1 MAWKLGDIMPT
12 LKFNHNILEYLHE
25 INGVKYDS
33 NDWEKRMP
41 SIGCVVEENDEEGI
55 EIEIFPDRTD
65 LLSHETI
72 SRAARAFLNSLN
84 DSPNLDIKQGEIT
97 LEVDKSLQNLR
108 PVILGAVVRGVDNG
122 TNYREKDDF
131 IQSLMDHQE
140 KLHLTLGRKRK
151 FASIGVHDLS
161 QLSPPFKVI
170 SVDKKYKFTPLAEEK
185 EMSIEDILK
194 SHPKGKEYAHLM
206 SELKEYPVI
215 IDAEDRVLSF
225 PPIIN
230 GDHTTV
236 NEQTRDFFI
245 DVTGWDERSCEACLL
260 LICLSLAE
268 RGGVIESIQIKNWDQ
283 ELLNVPRGDSKSH
296 KVPDRLIRNILG
308 IELSKTE
315 IADSIKKMG
324 GELIETR
331 TVTNGPDKIEKWAD
345 CIVGEKEHVI
355 SMPRWRNDI
364 MHPVD
369 IVEDIAIGYGYDNLP
384 EQLSAVHLD
393 AIPLPSSNLKRRISS
408 SLCALGLQETQSL
421 TLSNKRDQFE
431 RVRWIEE
438 NKSTMISNPITKEHT
453 MLRQYILPSL
463 LNLLAANRHHELP
476 QRVHELGDVVRD
488 SKNKT
493 RLSWACAE
501 VGGGFSA
508 AKGIASSLLRDLGA
522 NLSEVKWQGINQEEG
537 PWIKG
542 RGAKVIIGGIEVGQI
557 GEIDPKV
564 SFEFG
569 LKVPIQAGEFDVDAL
584 GRTIPDPV
592 L

>member
-438 NKSTMISNPITKEHT
+438 NKSTIISNPITKEHT

-488 SKNKT
+488 SENKT

-584 GRTIPDPV
+584 GRTISDPV

>member
-33 NDWEKRMP
+33 KDWEKRMP

-170 SVDKKYKFTPLAEEK
+170 SVDKKYKFTPLAEKK

-194 SHPKGKEYAHLM
+194 LHPKGKEYAHLM

-283 ELLNVPRGDSKSH
+283 ELLNVPRGDPKSH
-296 KVPDRLIRNILG
+296 RVPDRLIRNILG

-315 IADSIKKMG
+315 IADSIKRMG

-438 NKSTMISNPITKEHT
+438 NKSTIISNPITKEHT

-488 SKNKT
+488 SENKT

>member
-25 INGVKYDS
+25 IKGVKYDS

-268 RGGVIESIQIKNWDQ
+268 RGGVIESIQIKNWDH

-438 NKSTMISNPITKEHT
+438 NKSTIISNPITKEHT

-488 SKNKT
+488 SENKT

-522 NLSEVKWQGINQEEG
+522 DLSEVKWQGINQEEG

-542 RGAKVIIGGIEVGQI
+542 RGAKVIIGGIEVGEI

>member
-33 NDWEKRMP
+33 KDWEKRMP

-84 DSPNLDIKQGEIT
+84 DSPNLEIKQGEIT

-268 RGGVIESIQIKNWDQ
+268 RGGVIESIQIKNWDR

-384 EQLSAVHLD
+384 EQLSSVHLD

-438 NKSTMISNPITKEHT
+438 NKSTIISNPITKEHT

-488 SKNKT
+488 SENKT

>member
-108 PVILGAVVRGVDNG
+108 PVILGSVVRGVDNG

-438 NKSTMISNPITKEHT
+438 NKSTIISNPITKEHT

-488 SKNKT
+488 SENKT

>member
-431 RVRWIEE
+431 RVRWNEE
-438 NKSTMISNPITKEHT
+438 NKSTIISNPITKEHT

-463 LNLLAANRHHELP
+463 LSLLAANRHHELP

-488 SKNKT
+488 SENKT

>member
-41 SIGCVVEENDEEGI
+41 SIGCVVEENDEDGI

-438 NKSTMISNPITKEHT
+438 NKSTIISNPITKEHT

-488 SKNKT
+488 SENKT

>member
-268 RGGVIESIQIKNWDQ
+268 RGGVIESIQIKNWNH

-438 NKSTMISNPITKEHT
+438 NKSTIISNPITKEHT

-488 SKNKT
+488 SENKT

>member
-12 LKFNHNILEYLHE
+12 LKFNHNILEYLHG

-97 LEVDKSLQNLR
+97 LEVDKSIQNLR

-236 NEQTRDFFI
+236 NEQTRDSFI

-438 NKSTMISNPITKEHT
+438 NKSTIISNPITKEHT

-488 SKNKT
+488 SENKT

>member
-1 MAWKLGDIMPT
+1 
-12 LKFNHNILEYLHE
+12 
-25 INGVKYDS
+25 
-33 NDWEKRMP
+33 
-41 SIGCVVEENDEEGI
+41 
-55 EIEIFPDRTD
+55 
-65 LLSHETI
+65 
-72 SRAARAFLNSLN
+72 
-84 DSPNLDIKQGEIT
+84 
-97 LEVDKSLQNLR
+97 
-108 PVILGAVVRGVDNG
+108 
-122 TNYREKDDF
+122 
-131 IQSLMDHQE
+131 
-140 KLHLTLGRKRK
+140 
-151 FASIGVHDLS
+151 
-161 QLSPPFKVI
+161 
-170 SVDKKYKFTPLAEEK
+170 
-185 EMSIEDILK
+185 
-194 SHPKGKEYAHLM
+194 M

-215 IDAEDRVLSF
+215 IDDEDRVLSF

-283 ELLNVPRGDSKSH
+283 ELLSVPRGDSKSH

-438 NKSTMISNPITKEHT
+438 NKSTVISNPITKEHT

-488 SKNKT
+488 SENKT

-522 NLSEVKWQGINQEEG
+522 NLSEVKWEGINQEEG

-542 RGAKVIIGGIEVGQI
+542 RGARVIIDGIEVGQI

-584 GRTIPDPV
+584 GRTIPDP
-592 L
+592 LL

>member
-25 INGVKYDS
+25 IKGVKYDS

-438 NKSTMISNPITKEHT
+438 NKSTIISNPITKEHT

-488 SKNKT
+488 SENKT

-542 RGAKVIIGGIEVGQI
+542 RGAKVIIGGIEVGEI